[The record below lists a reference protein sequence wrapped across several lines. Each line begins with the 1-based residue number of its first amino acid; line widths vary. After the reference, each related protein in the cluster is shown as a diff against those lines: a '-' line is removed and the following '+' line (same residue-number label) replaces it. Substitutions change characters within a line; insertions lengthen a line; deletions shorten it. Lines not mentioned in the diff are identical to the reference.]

1 MISINVWNYYRIVQD
16 QEWLRSIGHPI
27 LRANAEFFISLI
39 EGYSPDPS
47 SQLQCDCYGVIVPDL
62 SINNVIGLCGI
73 FSSNNN
79 AFTNNL
85 VKTAI
90 RYAIESGYESSAGT
104 PTIWTEYYQ
113 YLPIPMDYN
122 IVKFD
127 NTTESTLYNTLP
139 IPEPLTLFIPSYS
152 EEMTR
157 HYRTVLDTSYSSAIG
172 SNMNVYLAGSNFAS
186 PDGSIKVVANGGS
199 NVSGY
204 VNTNPISN
212 FISGTLNGIYAQTN
226 DIYINTF
233 ASSIDTFL
241 TNNIKVGSA
250 WGSFDDISI
259 SSLYVMMIIQGICQT
274 SANGGVSSA
283 RFYYNELGL
292 TSLVSANMPK
302 TWKTIRI
309 KSNTAAYITQNI
321 MSYP

>member
-1 MISINVWNYYRIVQD
+1 
-16 QEWLRSIGHPI
+16 
-27 LRANAEFFISLI
+27 
-39 EGYSPDPS
+39 
-47 SQLQCDCYGVIVPDL
+47 
-62 SINNVIGLCGI
+62 
-73 FSSNNN
+73 
-79 AFTNNL
+79 
-85 VKTAI
+85 
-90 RYAIESGYESSAGT
+90 
-104 PTIWTEYYQ
+104 
-113 YLPIPMDYN
+113 
-122 IVKFD
+122 
-127 NTTESTLYNTLP
+127 
-139 IPEPLTLFIPSYS
+139 
-152 EEMTR
+152 MTR